1 MVTAE
6 MAVVLPVV
14 VAVLALSLWAFG
26 LAVDQVRCVDAA
38 RAGARAAARGDP
50 VDAVSSQVGRDAP
63 AGAAVAIS
71 AGGGAVTVSVTA
83 PVHRVGGL
91 VPLGWRPAATATARR
106 EVEGG
111 QP

>member
-6 MAVVLPVV
+6 LAVVLPVV

-50 VDAVSSQVGRDAP
+50 VDAVSGLVRRDAP
-63 AGAAVAIS
+63 AGATVAIS
-71 AGGGAVTVSVTA
+71 VGGADVTVTVTA
-83 PVHRVGGL
+83 PERRLGGL
-91 VPLGWRPAATATARR
+91 VRAGWRPAATATGRR